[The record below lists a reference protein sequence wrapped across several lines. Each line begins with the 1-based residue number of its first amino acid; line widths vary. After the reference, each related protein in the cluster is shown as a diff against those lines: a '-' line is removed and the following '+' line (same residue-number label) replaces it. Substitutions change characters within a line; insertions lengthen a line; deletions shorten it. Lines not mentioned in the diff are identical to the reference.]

1 MVAIKSIR
9 EIKDFA
15 SFENFV
21 WDDTKL
27 NNFEKYNLFYG
38 LNGCGKT
45 TLSRFFYFLGEG
57 I

>member
-38 LNGCGKT
+38 LGSFNIINI
-45 TLSRFFYFLGEG
+45 FFYLF
-57 I
+57 